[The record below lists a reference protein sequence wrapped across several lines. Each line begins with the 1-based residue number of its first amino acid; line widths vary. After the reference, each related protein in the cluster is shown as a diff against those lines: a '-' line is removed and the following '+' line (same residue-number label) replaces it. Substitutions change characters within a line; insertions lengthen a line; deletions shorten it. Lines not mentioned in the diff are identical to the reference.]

1 MHFFMLAAYIVMI
14 IVISLQSRKEINGI
28 SDFLLGS
35 RQVNPWMS
43 AFSYG
48 TAYFSAVMFIGYA
61 GKIGWVFGMSTLWI
75 VLGNTIVGSFLAWH
89 VLGRRTRE
97 MTHRLDASTMPEF
110 LGIRYRSKP
119 LKFASAIIIFV
130 FLVPYSAAVYKG
142 LGFLFE
148 EIFEIKMIYAL
159 ILMTGLTALYLFL
172 GGFIAATKVDFIQGI
187 IMIVG
192 VAFMLFFITKND
204 AVGNIFQVAD
214 RLSEIDPALGKAV
227 GPPGVI
233 PILSLVVLTSL
244 GSWGMPGMVHKLY
257 TIRDEK
263 SIVAAKWVSTA
274 FAILITFGG
283 YFTGIT
289 GRLLLNNQKPESF
302 DMIVP
307 QIISQALPTWV
318 SAIIFVLIISASM
331 STLASLVLASSSAIA
346 VDLIKGMKPD
356 LDNEKQ
362 VIIMR
367 ALVVFFVVLSFI
379 MAVQKSPV
387 LSLAAVSWGAVSGC
401 LLAPYVLG
409 LFFKGITSK
418 GCWAGII
425 SALGITIYGVFTYG
439 FSSPNIPTIGALSI
453 AVPLIIVPLVSLF
466 TKKDSK
472 EHLDYIFNENKDV
485 A

>member
-1 MHFFMLAAYIVMI
+1 MHFFFLAAYVALILF
-14 IVISLQSRKEINGI
+14 ISLASRKQINGI

-35 RQVNPWMS
+35 RQINPWMS

-61 GKIGWVFGMSTLWI
+61 GKIGWNFGLSTLWI
-75 VLGNTIVGSFLAWH
+75 VLGNTIVGSYFAWH

-97 MTHRLDASTMPEF
+97 MTHRLNVSTMPE
-110 LGIRYRSKP
+110 LLEVRYESKY

-148 EIFEIKMIYAL
+148 EIFAIKTIYAL
-159 ILMTGLTALYLFL
+159 ILMSVLTAIYLFL
-172 GGFIAATKVDFIQGI
+172 GGFVAATKIDFIQGI
-187 IMIVG
+187 IMIAG
-192 VAFMLFFITKND
+192 VIFMLFFVTKNP
-204 AVGNIFQVAD
+204 AVGNIFEVGDKLA
-214 RLSEIDPALGKAV
+214 EISPKLGELV
-227 GPPGVI
+227 GPPGII
-233 PILSLVVLTSL
+233 PILSLVILTSF

-263 SIVAAKWVSTA
+263 SIVAAKWVSTG
-274 FAILITFGG
+274 FALLITFGG
-283 YFTGIT
+283 YFTGVT
-289 GRLLLNNQKPESF
+289 GRLLLNNQKPESY

-307 QIISQALPTWV
+307 QIIGTALPTWV

-346 VDLIKGMKPD
+346 VDLIKGVKPD

-362 VIIMR
+362 VVIMR
-367 ALVVFFVVLSFI
+367 VLVILFVALSFI
-379 MAVQKSPV
+379 MAIQESPV

-401 LLAPYVLG
+401 LFAPYVLG
-409 LFFKGITSK
+409 LFFKSITAT
-418 GCWAGII
+418 GVWAGII
-425 SALGITIYGVFTYG
+425 SALGVTLYGVLTFG
-439 FSSPNIPTIGALSI
+439 FSSPWIPTIGALSI
-453 AVPLIIVPLVSLF
+453 VVPVIVVPVVSLF
-466 TKKDSK
+466 TKKSSN
-472 EHLDYIFNENKDV
+472 EHLEHIFNKKS